1 MKVTVAMLIWGKTDF
16 VSSITTD
23 KEVHFWWLKTQFIKK
38 TNAYVTHNRASKYM
52 MYNLTELNEEIDKS
66 AIKTGSLNT
75 LYLKIDEVKKK
86 IKREENWQYQCP
98 WTVWNLY
105 NTSHSEYSLFQVY
118 MGCISRKI
126 LL

>member
-86 IKREENWQYQCP
+86 IKREEN
-98 WTVWNLY
+98 
-105 NTSHSEYSLFQVY
+105 
-118 MGCISRKI
+118 
-126 LL
+126 